1 MPKTPPSYNRGV
13 QLKLIHGLGILLPG
27 VYLTFTTAYGLSNLL
42 LALCLAFFA
51 FSINTHWSKGALS
64 PTAWLMLGLYALV
77 LVGMAYTPAPWQWSS
92 INLGKYSKIALVVPL
107 MLLFHNRPLLQQ
119 RALWAFAAGMVF
131 VLLSTWLNIWFV
143 LPWSASKTPGWGVSH
158 HVMYD
163 HIIQNVMMSFFVV
176 FALVQADAAS
186 HPWLRRTWWVLALLA
201 ALSITHLSEGR
212 TGLAVLL
219 TALAV
224 YSAVRLGARKTLFAL
239 PLGVAILALGV
250 MSSSAM
256 RERIELGVNEFSNS
270 HTDVFSSIG
279 HRLYNWRTTPQLIA
293 EKPVLGHGT
302 GAYHTEICRFMDK
315 PEWCDTFRWH
325 PHNQYLYFAADYGL
339 VGLGLYLA
347 LIASL
352 FVAAHRSQDKSART
366 LLYALASILA
376 VDSLFNSPMFSAKEA
391 EFFLYMMAL
400 LVPMCRQAGPADD
413 AGKAP

>member
-1 MPKTPPSYNRGV
+1 
-13 QLKLIHGLGILLPG
+13 
-27 VYLTFTTAYGLSNLL
+27 
-42 LALCLAFFA
+42 
-51 FSINTHWSKGALS
+51 
-64 PTAWLMLGLYALV
+64 
-77 LVGMAYTPAPWQWSS
+77 MA
-92 INLGKYSKIALVVPL
+92 
-107 MLLFHNRPLLQQ
+107 
-119 RALWAFAAGMVF
+119 F
-131 VLLSTWLNIWFV
+131 VLLSAFLNIWFV
-143 LPWSASKTPGWGVSH
+143 LPWSASKTPGWGLSH

-163 HIIQNVMMSFFVV
+163 YIIQNVMMSFFVV
-176 FALVQADAAS
+176 LALVKADTS
-186 HPWLRRTWWVLALLA
+186 YRHKKWGWCLLA
-201 ALSITHLSEGR
+201 CMGVISITHLSQGR
-212 TGLAVLL
+212 TGVVVLL
-219 TALAV
+219 PALMA
-224 YSAVRLGARKTLFAL
+224 YAANRFGWRKMLIGL
-239 PLGVAILALGV
+239 PLVLSLLMAGA
-250 MSSSAM
+250 MSSSVM
-256 RERIELGVNEFSNS
+256 RERIEQGASEFSNRNA
-270 HTDVFSSIG
+270 DVFSSIG

-400 LVPMCRQAGPADD
+400 LVPMCRQAGPAEA
-413 AGKAP
+413 AGKAS